1 MIELGGVA
9 VGNKLRLV
17 GGITAEVLEI
27 VNDEWAK
34 VRLIEVP
41 DGEPGKHISGVLHNV
56 PPASP
61 RQCGH
66 GVRMR

>member
-1 MIELGGVA
+1 MIELSSVA

-17 GGITAEVLEI
+17 GNITAEVLEL

-41 DGEPGKHISGVLHNV
+41 NGEPGAEELCHATDVVEVI
-56 PPASP
+56 A
-61 RQCGH
+61 
-66 GVRMR
+66 

>member
-1 MIELGGVA
+1 MIELSAVA
-9 VGNKLRLV
+9 VGNRLRLV

-41 DGEPGKHISGVLHNV
+41 GGDSGVEELCHATDIIEV
-56 PPASP
+56 I
-61 RQCGH
+61 
-66 GVRMR
+66 

>member
-1 MIELGGVA
+1 VIELSA
-9 VGNKLRLV
+9 VSVGDKLRLV

-41 DGEPGKHISGVLHNV
+41 NGEPGVEELCHATDIVEV
-56 PPASP
+56 
-61 RQCGH
+61 
-66 GVRMR
+66 V